1 MKTTITTNLQ
11 HGTELAI
18 GELST
23 AIFEAAVD
31 AMIVINQYGIIHA
44 LNPAAERTF
53 GFNRTEL
60 IGHNVSILMPKQEA
74 KKHDGYLN
82 AYATTGERKMIG
94 KSREV
99 VGKKKD
105 GSLFPMHLSVGELSV
120 GEQKLYIGIC
130 HDTSRDRKSV
140 V

>member
-74 KKHDGYLN
+74 
-82 AYATTGERKMIG
+82 
-94 KSREV
+94 
-99 VGKKKD
+99 
-105 GSLFPMHLSVGELSV
+105 
-120 GEQKLYIGIC
+120 
-130 HDTSRDRKSV
+130 
-140 V
+140 